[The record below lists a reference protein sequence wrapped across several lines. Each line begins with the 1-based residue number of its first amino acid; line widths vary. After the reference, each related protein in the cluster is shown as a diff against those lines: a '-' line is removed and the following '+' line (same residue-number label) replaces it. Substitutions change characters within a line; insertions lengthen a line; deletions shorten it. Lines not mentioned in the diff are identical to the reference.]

1 MRISIENIKDLLK
14 VMGYLPEDGVD
25 NIYYKKYSQHNNYI
39 VRVNFNTQKIE
50 YRESDIKTE
59 NGIRWGDLTT
69 SNFENSENFV
79 VLECINRLLEKGV
92 NVNIKMFKKWKI
104 KMYSFPTFI
113 PQLVPLY
120 RLAFL

>member
-1 MRISIENIKDLLK
+1 MFEVENFDLKHCFLCKVLDILKKRIVIDLEK
-14 VMGYLPEDGVD
+14 FCKCHQFRD
-25 NIYYKKYSQHNNYI
+25 
-39 VRVNFNTQKIE
+39 
-50 YRESDIKTE
+50 SDI
-59 NGIRWGDLTT
+59 I
-69 SNFENSENFV
+69 S
-79 VLECINRLLEKGV
+79 V

>member
-1 MRISIENIKDLLK
+1 MEL
-14 VMGYLPEDGVD
+14 
-25 NIYYKKYSQHNNYI
+25 YS
-39 VRVNFNTQKIE
+39 
-50 YRESDIKTE
+50 
-59 NGIRWGDLTT
+59 
-69 SNFENSENFV
+69 SNFIRED
-79 VLECINRLLEKGV
+79 V